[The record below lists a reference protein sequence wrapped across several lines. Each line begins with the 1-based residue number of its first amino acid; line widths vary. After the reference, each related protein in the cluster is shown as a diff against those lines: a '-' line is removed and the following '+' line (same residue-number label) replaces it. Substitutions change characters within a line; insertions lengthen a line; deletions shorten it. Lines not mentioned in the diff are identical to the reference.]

1 MAANTTALIKALRE
15 RVNKVLTTYYEEAPS
30 KDAVFP
36 YAVINGVNI
45 IDLAAGDLA
54 SFYLDIWVDEKQ
66 PNATEQLE
74 SLCDA
79 LRNEL
84 TGAVIAES
92 GVFAAHIGFDNQNA
106 IADSEY
112 DIAHR
117 RLSMSARTF
126 YNWEAIKI

>member
-15 RVNKVLTTYYEEAPS
+15 RVNKIITTYYEEAPS

-54 SFYLDIWVDEKQ
+54 SFYLDIWVEEKQ
-66 PNATEQLE
+66 PTATEQLE
-74 SLCDA
+74 SSCDT

-126 YNWEAIKI
+126 YN

>member
-1 MAANTTALIKALRE
+1 MAVNTKALIKALRE
-15 RVNKVLTTYYEEAPS
+15 RINKILTTYYEEAAS

-36 YAVINGVNI
+36 YAVINGINV
-45 IDLAAGDLA
+45 IDLAAGDLT

-66 PNATEQLE
+66 PTATEQLE
-74 SLCDA
+74 SLCDT

-84 TGAVIAES
+84 TGAVISES
-92 GVFAAHIGFDNQNA
+92 GVFASHIGFDNQNS
-106 IADSEY
+106 ITDSEY

-126 YNWEAIKI
+126 YN

>member
-15 RVNKVLTTYYEEAPS
+15 RVNKILTTYYEEAPS

-66 PNATEQLE
+66 PAATEQLE
-74 SLCDA
+74 SLCDT

-126 YNWEAIKI
+126 YN

>member
-15 RVNKVLTTYYEEAPS
+15 RVNKILTTYYEEAPS

-74 SLCDA
+74 SLCDT

-126 YNWEAIKI
+126 

>member
-15 RVNKVLTTYYEEAPS
+15 RVNKILTTYYEEAPS
-30 KDAVFP
+30 KDSVFP

-74 SLCDA
+74 SLCDT

-126 YNWEAIKI
+126 YN

>member
-15 RVNKVLTTYYEEAPS
+15 RVNKILTTYYEEAPS
-30 KDAVFP
+30 KGATFP

-66 PNATEQLE
+66 PTATEQLE
-74 SLCDA
+74 GLCDV

-106 IADSEY
+106 IANSEY

-126 YNWEAIKI
+126 YN

>member
-15 RVNKVLTTYYEEAPS
+15 RANKILTTYYEEAPS

-74 SLCDA
+74 SLCDT

-112 DIAHR
+112 DIEHR
-117 RLSMSARTF
+117 RLSLSARTF
-126 YNWEAIKI
+126 YN

>member
-15 RVNKVLTTYYEEAPS
+15 RVNKILTTYYEEAPS

-74 SLCDA
+74 SLCDT

-92 GVFAAHIGFDNQNA
+92 VVFAAHIGFDNQNA

-126 YNWEAIKI
+126 YN

>member
-1 MAANTTALIKALRE
+1 MVANTKAFIKALRA
-15 RVNKVLTTYYEEAPS
+15 RVNEIIPTYYEEAPS
-30 KDAVFP
+30 KAASFP
-36 YAVINGVNI
+36 YAVINGINI

-54 SFYLDIWVDEKQ
+54 SFYLDVWVDEKI

-74 SLCDA
+74 KCCDK

-84 TGAVIAES
+84 TGAVVSER
-92 GVFAAHIGFDNQNA
+92 GVFASHIGFDNQNA

-117 RLSMSARTF
+117 RLGMSARIF
-126 YNWEAIKI
+126 YN

>member
-15 RVNKVLTTYYEEAPS
+15 WVNKILTTYYEEAPS

-74 SLCDA
+74 SLCDT

-126 YNWEAIKI
+126 YN